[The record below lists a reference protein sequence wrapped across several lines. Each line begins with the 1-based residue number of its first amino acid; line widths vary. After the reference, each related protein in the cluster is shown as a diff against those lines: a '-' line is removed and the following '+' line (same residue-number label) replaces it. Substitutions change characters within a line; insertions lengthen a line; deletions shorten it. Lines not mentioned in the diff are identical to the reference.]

1 MNERLFSIN
10 EVARLLGV
18 QPYQITYLLTTGK
31 VPEPR
36 TRLGNRRAF
45 AADDIQ
51 RLAARFQVKI
61 PKDFATITE
70 EQQHG

>member
-1 MNERLFSIN
+1 MNERLYSIR
-10 EVARLLGV
+10 EAAQILRV
-18 QPYQITYLLTTGK
+18 QAYQIAYLLTTGK

-51 RLAARFQVKI
+51 RLAARFQVKL
-61 PKDFATITE
+61 PKDFAATE
-70 EQQHG
+70 VEHG